1 MDQASLEEQSCK
13 DDGFKAED
21 KLVDEDA
28 SLLKKA
34 LEANEDPNTDE
45 IPKKDET
52 PREEANISK
61 EAHNVRSGEEAD
73 KGASE
78 DLKELVENS
87 GESSIDSNIEILN
100 RDEVTLEDSQANDE
114 NKENE
119 NRSKIKMVNHGGDLK
134 QQEPKKP
141 EDKFDEH
148 EPLLPNLSLNNLS
161 YLDRSI
167 DRSKTSI
174 DDLSFSQK
182 TLIKSCSLRSL
193 ITDLINDE
201 ILLDKN
207 ELSKDLDE
215 FEKEKFFQIIK
226 IIKQEDSEKRVEQL
240 KELCK
245 YAMEFVLQ
253 SEKIG

>member
-1 MDQASLEEQSCK
+1 MDQASLEEQACK

-21 KLVDEDA
+21 KLVDTLKETANEEEAPKKAPSEENVLKEAPDNVRGGEDA
-28 SLLKKA
+28 A
-34 LEANEDPNTDE
+34 Q
-45 IPKKDET
+45 
-52 PREEANISK
+52 
-61 EAHNVRSGEEAD
+61 
-73 KGASE
+73 

-100 RDEVTLEDSQANDE
+100 RDEAILEESSAIDE

-134 QQEPKKP
+134 PPKTP
-141 EDKFDEH
+141 DDEFDEH
-148 EPLLPNLSLNNLS
+148 EPLLPKENLSVNNLS
-161 YLDRSI
+161 CYLDRSI

-226 IIKQEDSEKRVEQL
+226 VIKQEDSEKKIEQL

-245 YAMEFVLQ
+245 YAFESTRKSLHLEM
-253 SEKIG
+253 